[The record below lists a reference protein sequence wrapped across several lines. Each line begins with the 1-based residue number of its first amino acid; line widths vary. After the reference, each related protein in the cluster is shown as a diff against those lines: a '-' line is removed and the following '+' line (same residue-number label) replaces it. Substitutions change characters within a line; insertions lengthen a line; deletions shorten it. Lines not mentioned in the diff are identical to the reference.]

1 MLSLNY
7 SGKYLRNILV
17 FKALN
22 NLAPNYIRAM
32 SAMSND
38 IHDAGMRNAKRNL
51 ILPKVR
57 TSMAKNAFKLSAAR
71 SWNELPKDIE
81 EAQSI
86 SIFLLKFK
94 TYHT

>member
-17 FKALN
+17 FEALN
-22 NLAPNYIRAM
+22 NLAPNHMRAM
-32 SAMSND
+32 STMSND

-57 TSMAKNAFKLSAAR
+57 TSMAKNALKLSAAR

-81 EAQSI
+81 EAQSF
-86 SIFLLKFK
+86 STFSLKFK